1 MDYTGLFTALSL
13 IAIMVGPFMSLVQ
26 MLPDLYEGYVSW
38 KRISQFLSSLS
49 GNPSASSPRD
59 ETRALIRAA
68 NPDLVAFARDCSIG
82 WTDEAILRGLSF
94 NVERGS
100 IMLVTGDTGLGKTT
114 LLNSLVGEVR
124 VLDGFVNVLTSRVA
138 YCDQDPFFLP
148 GGTVRE
154 QVLWGKEVDETLYAA
169 VLRVCQLDGDVAQW
183 ADGDALFVSTVE
195 GAPLSGGQRK
205 RLCLARALYHE
216 AELLILDDVFT
227 GIDHNTAGRM
237 RDALFG
243 QDGFLQTRLSNM
255 AVVLASSSGMFWLPC
270 GDD

>member
-1 MDYTGLFTALSL
+1 
-13 IAIMVGPFMSLVQ
+13 

-49 GNPSASSPRD
+49 ENPGASSPRD

-82 WTDEAILRGLSF
+82 WTDEAILRGLTF
-94 NVERGS
+94 NMERGS

-154 QVLWGKEVDETLYAA
+154 QVLWDKEV
-169 VLRVCQLDGDVAQW
+169 
-183 ADGDALFVSTVE
+183 
-195 GAPLSGGQRK
+195 
-205 RLCLARALYHE
+205 

-255 AVVLASSSGMFWLPC
+255 AVVLASSSGMFCLPC